1 MRSPVQ
7 EQGDDGVWDKPAP
20 ALSPGSDCDAA
31 LAQAGR
37 REGLGPRGDRISNFS
52 REAGDGEVLTWV

>member
-7 EQGDDGVWDKPAP
+7 EQGEDGVRDEPAP

-31 LAQAGR
+31 LTQAG
-37 REGLGPRGDRISNFS
+37 REGLGPSGDRISDFS
-52 REAGDGEVLTWV
+52 REAGDREVLTCV